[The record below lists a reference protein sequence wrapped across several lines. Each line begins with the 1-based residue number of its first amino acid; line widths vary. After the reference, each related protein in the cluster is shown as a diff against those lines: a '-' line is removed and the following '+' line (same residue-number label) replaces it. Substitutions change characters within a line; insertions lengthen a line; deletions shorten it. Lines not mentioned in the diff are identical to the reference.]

1 MFPRAVCSGPAL
13 EMGCLAGT
21 LVPQLMEE
29 RPDRV
34 FRLSPPP
41 PPLTQRLTAWLA
53 AASRGPSRG
62 LPHRASGESGAGA
75 FLAQPGSLLAVHLCA
90 PLCWLCL
97 PVYFCVLLL
106 FLLPLTSSLCT
117 PQFPSSRH
125 PSSSQELEKP
135 LSGARPLPHPPTQG
149 VCPAPPSSSL
159 CMSRWPGRP
168 AGRGVGKGWRRRP
181 FPLSSRHPSPGAY
194 HADPGLG
201 TLSLL
206 TETLA

>member
-1 MFPRAVCSGPAL
+1 MPGRHIGATADGGTSRQGLQAFPTPSSSHPAL
-13 EMGCLAGT
+13 DCLAGCCLKGSQQGAAPQGIWRERGGCLPRT
-21 LVPQLMEE
+21 AGLPARSALVCTPVL
-29 RPDRV
+29 V
-34 FRLSPPP
+34 VSSCLFLCAAALSP
-41 PPLTQRLTAWLA
+41 
-53 AASRGPSRG
+53 
-62 LPHRASGESGAGA
+62 
-75 FLAQPGSLLAVHLCA
+75 
-90 PLCWLCL
+90 
-97 PVYFCVLLL
+97 
-106 FLLPLTSSLCT
+106 SSHILCT